1 MGRVVYFNKVVAS
14 KLPDELKVEQ
24 IQKRMMSVL
33 EDLDKRFL
41 EAIQDY
47 DLDEPENVL
56 FSGYNPVQMY
66 DVVVPVQTL
75 FTRADI
81 ITTLFKTVLRWMTEQ
96 YPYEKMSTDIKS
108 TQVLIMQT
116 CTEMRDVYVNGYCRK
131 MASALRREIAEF
143 NPNGEAEQVAS
154 ESGSSVLNGL
164 LQRYLGVTVTQ
175 NNRKKDPAMQMLI
188 SMIQDLG
195 TMTGHKKAA
204 DELVQA
210 VKHIDD

>member
-1 MGRVVYFNKVVAS
+1 
-14 KLPDELKVEQ
+14 
-24 IQKRMMSVL
+24 
-33 EDLDKRFL
+33 
-41 EAIQDY
+41 
-47 DLDEPENVL
+47 
-56 FSGYNPVQMY
+56 
-66 DVVVPVQTL
+66 
-75 FTRADI
+75 
-81 ITTLFKTVLRWMTEQ
+81 
-96 YPYEKMSTDIKS
+96 
-108 TQVLIMQT
+108 MQT